1 MTLLQLLETDTT
13 MLIVAAILLG
23 LTVGS
28 FLNVV
33 VYRLPIMM
41 EHSWRQES
49 TEYLGLATEPATKQ
63 QSFNLL
69 QPQSRC
75 PNCASSVR
83 PWQNIPIISYLILG
97 GKCAN
102 CKTSISLR
110 YPAVEALT
118 AIFSALVVWHFGF
131 TAQAGAA
138 LVLTWGLIGLSLID
152 IDHQILP
159 DSITLPLLWIGMGL
173 SVPEVFTDSHSAI
186 IGAISGYSS
195 LWIVFQ
201 VFRILTGKDG
211 MGFGDFKLL
220 AMLGAWM
227 GWQYLPVIILFSS
240 LAGALAGSMMILFGR
255 HSRAAPI
262 PFGPYLSAAGWTALL
277 WGEDILHRYTEL
289 AG

>member
-13 MLIVAAILLG
+13 ALIVATVMLG
-23 LTVGS
+23 LMVGS

-49 TEYLGLATEPATKQ
+49 TEYLGLATEPATQ
-63 QSFNLL
+63 EPSINLL
-69 QPQSRC
+69 QPPSRC
-75 PNCASSVR
+75 PNCAAPVR
-83 PWQNIPIISYLILG
+83 PWQNIPIISFLLLG

-102 CKTSISLR
+102 CKIPIPLR
-110 YPAVEALT
+110 YPAVEAIT
-118 AIFSALVVWHFGF
+118 AIFSACVVWHFGF
-131 TAQAGAA
+131 TVQAGAA
-138 LVLTWGLIGLSLID
+138 LILTWALISLSLID

-173 SVPEVFTDSHSAI
+173 SVPEVFTTSHAAI
-186 IGAISGYSS
+186 IGAISGYLS
-195 LWIVFQ
+195 LWIVYH
-201 VFRILTGKDG
+201 VFRILTGKEG

-240 LAGALAGSMMILFGR
+240 LVGALTGSLMILFGR
-255 HSRAAPI
+255 QSRSAPI

-277 WGEDILHRYTEL
+277 WGEEILRGYTEL